1 MIIKKSPCKINLFL
15 DIKSKREDGY
25 HLLESLFH
33 TVDLFDI
40 IKITEA
46 KELKISTSGKYK
58 LNDNS
63 EKNIVEKIFYHFKNQ
78 MGLKKNYNI
87 DIEKNIPTGAG
98 LGGGSSN
105 AAVMINFFLEELNI
119 KPNDKLIESFSK
131 FGADIPFFIKGGL
144 SWVSGIGEKIE
155 LYNFTL
161 PYKIILIYPNIN
173 VSTKLAYAKFT
184 ENDFNKSDIFYIKNL
199 LENIFDINNS
209 KGNNEINFNDL
220 YSHTYNVFEKNVF
233 NMEPKIK
240 EYKEKAQNEIKRKI
254 CMSGSG
260 SSLFALY
267 DRNENIIDEDYD
279 KLKNMFNDL
288 DIYKL
293 NLI

>member
-25 HLLESLFH
+25 HLIESLFH
-33 TVDLFDI
+33 TIDLFDI
-40 IKITEA
+40 IKIEES
-46 KELKISTSGKYK
+46 KEFKISTSGKYK
-58 LNDNS
+58 LNDN
-63 EKNIVEKIFYHFKNQ
+63 EEDNIVSKIFYHFKNEN
-78 MGLKKNYNI
+78 GLKKNYKI
-87 DIEKNIPTGAG
+87 SIEKNIPTGAG

-105 AAVMINFFLEELNI
+105 AATMIKFFWEELNI
-119 KPNDKLIESFSK
+119 KPDNRLIESFSK

-144 SWVSGIGEKIE
+144 SWVSGIGEKI
-155 LYNFTL
+155 YSFDFTL
-161 PYKIILIYPNIN
+161 PYKIILIFPNIN
-173 VSTKLAYAKFT
+173 VSTKLAYSKFT

-199 LENIFDINNS
+199 LANKSD
-209 KGNNEINFNDL
+209 KEINFNDL
-220 YSHTYNVFEKNVF
+220 YSHTYNVFEKNIF
-233 NMEPKIK
+233 NLEPKIK
-240 EYKEKAQNEIKRKI
+240 EYKEKAENEIKRKI

-267 DRNENIIDEDYD
+267 DKNDKDENTIIEEDYN
-279 KLKNMFNDL
+279 KLKNIFKYL

>member
-25 HLLESLFH
+25 HLIESLFH
-33 TVDLFDI
+33 TIDLFDV
-40 IKITEA
+40 IKIEEN
-46 KELKISTSGKYK
+46 KEFKISTSGKYK
-58 LNDNS
+58 LNDN
-63 EKNIVEKIFYHFKNQ
+63 EEDNIVAKIFYHFKNEI
-78 MGLKKNYNI
+78 GLKKNYKIN
-87 DIEKNIPTGAG
+87 IEKNIPTGAG

-105 AAVMINFFLEELNI
+105 AATMIKFFWEELNI
-119 KPNDKLIESFSK
+119 KPDIRLIESFSK

-155 LYNFTL
+155 SFDFTL
-161 PYKIILIYPNIN
+161 PYKIILIFPNIN
-173 VSTKLAYAKFT
+173 VSTKLAYSKFM

-199 LENIFDINNS
+199 LEDFAVKN
-209 KGNNEINFNDL
+209 KEINFEDL
-220 YSHTYNVFEKNVF
+220 YSHTYNIFEKNVF
-233 NMEPKIK
+233 NIEPKIK
-240 EYKEKAQNEIKRKI
+240 GYKEKAENEIKRKI

-267 DRNENIIDEDYD
+267 DKDENIDEDYN
-279 KLKNMFNDL
+279 KLKNIFENL

>member
-25 HLLESLFH
+25 HLIESLFH
-33 TVDLFDI
+33 TIDLFDI
-40 IKITEA
+40 IKIEES
-46 KELKISTSGKYK
+46 KEFKISTSGKYK
-58 LNDNS
+58 LNDN
-63 EKNIVEKIFYHFKNQ
+63 EEDNIVAKIFYHFKNQ
-78 MGLKKNYNI
+78 MELKKNYKIN
-87 DIEKNIPTGAG
+87 IEKNIPTGAG

-105 AAVMINFFLEELNI
+105 AATMINFFLKELNI
-119 KPNDKLIESFSK
+119 KPDNELIESFSK

-144 SWVSGIGEKIE
+144 SWVSGIGEKI
-155 LYNFTL
+155 YSFNFTL
-161 PYKIILIYPNIN
+161 PYKIILIYPNIS
-173 VSTKLAYAKFT
+173 VSTKLAYSKFT

-199 LENIFDINNS
+199 LEKNG
-209 KGNNEINFNDL
+209 KINFNDL
-220 YSHTYNVFEKNVF
+220 YSHTYNIFEKNVF
-233 NMEPKIK
+233 NIEPKIK
-240 EYKEKAQNEIKRKI
+240 EYKEKAENEIKRKI

-267 DRNENIIDEDYD
+267 NQNDKNENIIIEEDYN
-279 KLKNMFNDL
+279 KLKNIFEDL

>member
-25 HLLESLFH
+25 HFIESLFH
-33 TVDLFDI
+33 TIDLFDI
-40 IKITEA
+40 IKIEES
-46 KELKISTSGKYK
+46 KEFKISTSGKYR
-58 LNDNS
+58 LNDN
-63 EKNIVEKIFYHFKNQ
+63 EEDNIVAKIFYHFKNEIE
-78 MGLKKNYNI
+78 LKKNYKIN
-87 DIEKNIPTGAG
+87 IEKNIPTGAG

-105 AAVMINFFLEELNI
+105 AATMIKFFLEELNI
-119 KPNDKLIESFSK
+119 KPDNELIESFSK

-144 SWVSGIGEKIE
+144 SWVAGIGEKI
-155 LYNFTL
+155 YSFNFTL

-173 VSTKLAYAKFT
+173 VSTKLAYSKFT
-184 ENDFNKSDIFYIKNL
+184 ENDFNKSNIFYIKNL
-199 LENIFDINNS
+199 LEKNVR
-209 KGNNEINFNDL
+209 INFNDL
-220 YSHTYNVFEKNVF
+220 YSHTYNIFEKNVF
-233 NMEPKIK
+233 NIEPKIK
-240 EYKEKAQNEIKRKI
+240 EYKEKAETEIKRKI

-267 DRNENIIDEDYD
+267 NQNDKNENIIIEEDYN
-279 KLKNMFNDL
+279 KLKNIFEDL

>member
-25 HLLESLFH
+25 HFIESLFH
-33 TVDLFDI
+33 TIDLFDI
-40 IKITEA
+40 IKIEES
-46 KELKISTSGKYK
+46 KEFKISTSGKYK
-58 LNDNS
+58 LNDN
-63 EKNIVEKIFYHFKNQ
+63 EEDNIVAKIFYHFKNQ
-78 MGLKKNYNI
+78 MELKKNYKI
-87 DIEKNIPTGAG
+87 SIEKNIPTGAG

-105 AAVMINFFLEELNI
+105 AATMIKFFLEELNI
-119 KPNDKLIESFSK
+119 KPDNELIESFSK

-144 SWVSGIGEKIE
+144 SWVSGIGEKI
-155 LYNFTL
+155 YSFNFTL

-173 VSTKLAYAKFT
+173 VSTKLAYSKFT

-199 LENIFDINNS
+199 LEKND
-209 KGNNEINFNDL
+209 KINFNDL
-220 YSHTYNVFEKNVF
+220 YSHAYNIFEKNVF
-233 NMEPKIK
+233 NIEPKIK
-240 EYKEKAQNEIKRKI
+240 EYKEKAENEIKRKI

-267 DRNENIIDEDYD
+267 NQNDKNENIIIEEDYN
-279 KLKNMFNDL
+279 KLKNIFEDL

>member
-25 HLLESLFH
+25 HFIESLFH
-33 TVDLFDI
+33 TIDLFDI
-40 IKITEA
+40 IKIEES
-46 KELKISTSGKYK
+46 KEFKISTSGKYK
-58 LNDNS
+58 LNDN
-63 EKNIVEKIFYHFKNQ
+63 EEDNIVAKIFYHFKNQ
-78 MGLKKNYNI
+78 MELKKNYKIN
-87 DIEKNIPTGAG
+87 IEKNIPTGAG

-105 AAVMINFFLEELNI
+105 AATMIKFFLEELNI
-119 KPNDKLIESFSK
+119 KPDNELIESFSK

-155 LYNFTL
+155 SFNFTL

-173 VSTKLAYAKFT
+173 VSTKLAYSKFT

-199 LENIFDINNS
+199 LEKND
-209 KGNNEINFNDL
+209 KINFNDL
-220 YSHTYNVFEKNVF
+220 YSHAYNIFEKNVF
-233 NMEPKIK
+233 NIEPKIK
-240 EYKEKAQNEIKRKI
+240 EYKEKAENEIKRKI

-267 DRNENIIDEDYD
+267 NQNDKNENIIIEEDYN
-279 KLKNMFNDL
+279 KLKNLFEDL

>member
-25 HLLESLFH
+25 HLIESLFH
-33 TVDLFDI
+33 TIDLFDI
-40 IKITEA
+40 IKIEES
-46 KELKISTSGKYK
+46 KEFKISTSGKYK
-58 LNDNS
+58 LNDN
-63 EKNIVEKIFYHFKNQ
+63 EEDNIVAKIFYHFKNQ
-78 MGLKKNYNI
+78 MELKKNYKIN
-87 DIEKNIPTGAG
+87 IEKNIPTGAG

-105 AAVMINFFLEELNI
+105 AATMIKFFLEELNI
-119 KPNDKLIESFSK
+119 KPDNELIESFSK

-144 SWVSGIGEKIE
+144 SWVSGIGEKI
-155 LYNFTL
+155 YSFNFTL
-161 PYKIILIYPNIN
+161 PYKIILIYPNIS
-173 VSTKLAYAKFT
+173 VSTKLAYSKFT

-199 LENIFDINNS
+199 LEKS
-209 KGNNEINFNDL
+209 GKINFNDL
-220 YSHTYNVFEKNVF
+220 YSHTYNIFEKNVF
-233 NMEPKIK
+233 NIEPKIK
-240 EYKEKAQNEIKRKI
+240 EYKEKAENEIKRKI

-267 DRNENIIDEDYD
+267 NQNDKNENIIIEEDYN
-279 KLKNMFNDL
+279 KLKNLFEDL

>member
-25 HLLESLFH
+25 HFIESLFH
-33 TVDLFDI
+33 TIDLFDI
-40 IKITEA
+40 IKIEES
-46 KELKISTSGKYK
+46 KEFKISTSGKYK
-58 LNDNS
+58 LNDN
-63 EKNIVEKIFYHFKNQ
+63 EEDNIVAKIFYHFKNQ
-78 MGLKKNYNI
+78 MELKKNYKIN
-87 DIEKNIPTGAG
+87 IEKNIPTGAG

-105 AAVMINFFLEELNI
+105 AATMIKFFLEELNI
-119 KPNDKLIESFSK
+119 KPDNEFIESFSK

-144 SWVSGIGEKIE
+144 SWVSEIGEKI
-155 LYNFTL
+155 YSFNFTL

-173 VSTKLAYAKFT
+173 VSTKLAYSKFT

-199 LENIFDINNS
+199 LEKS
-209 KGNNEINFNDL
+209 GKINFNDL
-220 YSHTYNVFEKNVF
+220 YSHTYNIFEKNVF
-233 NMEPKIK
+233 NIEPKIK
-240 EYKEKAQNEIKRKI
+240 EYKEKAENEIKRKI

-267 DRNENIIDEDYD
+267 NQNDKNENIIIEEDYN
-279 KLKNMFNDL
+279 KLKNIFEDL

>member
-25 HLLESLFH
+25 HFIESLFH
-33 TVDLFDI
+33 TIDLFDI
-40 IKITEA
+40 IKIEES
-46 KELKISTSGKYK
+46 KEFKISTSGKYK
-58 LNDNS
+58 LNDN
-63 EKNIVEKIFYHFKNQ
+63 EEDNIVAKIFYHFKNQ
-78 MGLKKNYNI
+78 MELKKNYKIN
-87 DIEKNIPTGAG
+87 IEKNIPTGAG
-98 LGGGSSN
+98 LGGGSSD
-105 AAVMINFFLEELNI
+105 AATMIKFFLEELNI
-119 KPNDKLIESFSK
+119 KPDNELIESFSK

-144 SWVSGIGEKIE
+144 SWVSGIGEKI
-155 LYNFTL
+155 YSFNFTL

-173 VSTKLAYAKFT
+173 VSTKLAYSKFT

-199 LENIFDINNS
+199 LEKNG
-209 KGNNEINFNDL
+209 KINFNDL
-220 YSHTYNVFEKNVF
+220 YSHTYNIFEKNVF
-233 NMEPKIK
+233 NIEPKIK
-240 EYKEKAQNEIKRKI
+240 EYKEKAETEIKRKI

-267 DRNENIIDEDYD
+267 NQNDKNENIIIEEDYN
-279 KLKNMFNDL
+279 KLKNLFEDL

>member
-25 HLLESLFH
+25 HFIESLFH
-33 TVDLFDI
+33 TIDLFDI
-40 IKITEA
+40 IKIEES
-46 KELKISTSGKYK
+46 KEFKISTSGKYK
-58 LNDNS
+58 LNDN
-63 EKNIVEKIFYHFKNQ
+63 EEDNIVAKIFYHFKNEIE
-78 MGLKKNYNI
+78 LKKNYKIN
-87 DIEKNIPTGAG
+87 IEKNIPTGAG

-105 AAVMINFFLEELNI
+105 AATMIKFFLEELNI
-119 KPNDKLIESFSK
+119 KPDNELIESFSK

-144 SWVSGIGEKIE
+144 SWVSGIGEKI
-155 LYNFTL
+155 YSFNFTL

-173 VSTKLAYAKFT
+173 VSTKLAYSKFT

-199 LENIFDINNS
+199 LEKN
-209 KGNNEINFNDL
+209 GRINFNDL
-220 YSHTYNVFEKNVF
+220 YSHIYNIFEKNVF
-233 NMEPKIK
+233 NIEPKIK
-240 EYKEKAQNEIKRKI
+240 EYKEKAETEIKRKI

-267 DRNENIIDEDYD
+267 NQNDKNENIIIEEDYN
-279 KLKNMFNDL
+279 KLKNLFEDL

>member
-25 HLLESLFH
+25 HFIESLFH
-33 TVDLFDI
+33 TIDLFDI
-40 IKITEA
+40 IKIEES
-46 KELKISTSGKYK
+46 KEFKISTSGKYK
-58 LNDNS
+58 LNDN
-63 EKNIVEKIFYHFKNQ
+63 EEDNIVAKIFYHFKNEIE
-78 MGLKKNYNI
+78 LKKNYKIN
-87 DIEKNIPTGAG
+87 IEKNIPTGAG
-98 LGGGSSN
+98 LGGGSSD
-105 AAVMINFFLEELNI
+105 AATMIKFFLEELNI
-119 KPNDKLIESFSK
+119 KPYNELIESFSK

-144 SWVSGIGEKIE
+144 SWVAGIGEKI
-155 LYNFTL
+155 YSFNFTL

-173 VSTKLAYAKFT
+173 VSTKLAYSKFT

-199 LENIFDINNS
+199 LEKNG
-209 KGNNEINFNDL
+209 KINFNDL
-220 YSHTYNVFEKNVF
+220 YSHTYNIFEKNVF
-233 NMEPKIK
+233 NIEPKIK
-240 EYKEKAQNEIKRKI
+240 EYKEKAENEIKRKI

-267 DRNENIIDEDYD
+267 NQNDKNENIIIEEDYN
-279 KLKNMFNDL
+279 KLKNLFEDL

>member
-25 HLLESLFH
+25 HFIESLFH
-33 TVDLFDI
+33 TIDLFDI
-40 IKITEA
+40 IKIEES
-46 KELKISTSGKYK
+46 KEFKISTSGKYK
-58 LNDNS
+58 LNDN
-63 EKNIVEKIFYHFKNQ
+63 EEDNIVAKIFYHFKNQ
-78 MGLKKNYNI
+78 MELKKNYKIN
-87 DIEKNIPTGAG
+87 IEKNIPTGAG

-105 AAVMINFFLEELNI
+105 AATMIKFFLEELNI
-119 KPNDKLIESFSK
+119 KPDNELIESFSK

-144 SWVSGIGEKIE
+144 SWVSGIGEKI
-155 LYNFTL
+155 YSFNFTL

-173 VSTKLAYAKFT
+173 VSTKLAYSKFT

-199 LENIFDINNS
+199 LEKN
-209 KGNNEINFNDL
+209 GRINFNDL
-220 YSHTYNVFEKNVF
+220 YSHIYNIFEKNVF
-233 NMEPKIK
+233 NIEPKIK
-240 EYKEKAQNEIKRKI
+240 EYKEKAETEIKRKI

-267 DRNENIIDEDYD
+267 NQNDKNENIIIEEDYN
-279 KLKNMFNDL
+279 KLKNLFEDL

>member
-33 TVDLFDI
+33 TIDLFDI
-40 IKITEA
+40 IKIEES

-58 LNDNS
+58 LNEGD
-63 EKNIVEKIFYHFKNQ
+63 KNIVEKIFYHFKNR

-87 DIEKNIPTGAG
+87 EIEKNIPTGAG

-105 AAVMINFFLEELNI
+105 AASMINFFLEELNI
-119 KPNDKLIESFSK
+119 KADDKLIESFSK

-144 SWVSGIGEKIE
+144 SWVSGIGEKIKT
-155 LYNFTL
+155 YDFTF

-173 VSTKLAYAKFT
+173 VSTKLAYSKFT
-184 ENDFNKSDIFYIKNL
+184 ENDFNKSDIFYLKNIL
-199 LENIFDINNS
+199 DNIDN
-209 KGNNEINFNDL
+209 KKDNEINFNDL
-220 YSHTYNVFEKNVF
+220 YSHTYNIFENNVF
-233 NMEPKIK
+233 NIEPKIK
-240 EYKEKAQNEIKRKI
+240 EYKETSQKEIGRKI

-267 DRNENIIDEDYD
+267 NKNENIDEDYN
-279 KLKNMFNDL
+279 KLRNIFENL

>member
-25 HLLESLFH
+25 HLIESLFH
-33 TVDLFDI
+33 TIDLFDI
-40 IKITEA
+40 IKIEES
-46 KELKISTSGKYK
+46 KEFKISTSGKYK
-58 LNDNS
+58 LNDN
-63 EKNIVEKIFYHFKNQ
+63 EEDNIVAKIFYHFKNQ
-78 MGLKKNYNI
+78 MELKKNYKIN
-87 DIEKNIPTGAG
+87 IEKNIPTGAG

-105 AAVMINFFLEELNI
+105 AATMIKFFLEELNI
-119 KPNDKLIESFSK
+119 KPDNELIESFSK

-144 SWVSGIGEKIE
+144 SWVSGIGEKI
-155 LYNFTL
+155 YSFNFTL

-173 VSTKLAYAKFT
+173 VSTKLAYSKFT

-199 LENIFDINNS
+199 LEKNG
-209 KGNNEINFNDL
+209 KINFNDL
-220 YSHTYNVFEKNVF
+220 YSHTYNIFEKNVF
-233 NMEPKIK
+233 NIEPKIK
-240 EYKEKAQNEIKRKI
+240 EYKEKAENEIKRKI

-267 DRNENIIDEDYD
+267 NQNDKNENIIIEEDYN
-279 KLKNMFNDL
+279 KLKNLFEDL

>member
-25 HLLESLFH
+25 HLIESLFH
-33 TVDLFDI
+33 TIDLFDI
-40 IKITEA
+40 IKIEES
-46 KELKISTSGKYK
+46 KEFKISTSGKYK
-58 LNDNS
+58 LNDN
-63 EKNIVEKIFYHFKNQ
+63 EEDNIVAKIFYHFKNQ
-78 MGLKKNYNI
+78 MELKKNYKIN
-87 DIEKNIPTGAG
+87 IEKNIPTGAG
-98 LGGGSSN
+98 LGGGSSD
-105 AAVMINFFLEELNI
+105 AATMIKFFLEELNI
-119 KPNDKLIESFSK
+119 KPDNELIESFSK

-144 SWVSGIGEKIE
+144 SWVSGIGEKI
-155 LYNFTL
+155 YSFNFTL

-173 VSTKLAYAKFT
+173 VSTKLAYSKFT

-199 LENIFDINNS
+199 LEKN
-209 KGNNEINFNDL
+209 GRINFNDL
-220 YSHTYNVFEKNVF
+220 YSHIYNIFEKNVF
-233 NMEPKIK
+233 NIEPKIK
-240 EYKEKAQNEIKRKI
+240 EYKEKAETEIKRKI

-267 DRNENIIDEDYD
+267 NQNDKNENIIIEEDYN
-279 KLKNMFNDL
+279 KLKNLFEDL

>member
-25 HLLESLFH
+25 HLIESLFH
-33 TVDLFDI
+33 TIDLFDI
-40 IKITEA
+40 IKIEES
-46 KELKISTSGKYK
+46 KEFKISTSGKYK
-58 LNDNS
+58 LNDN
-63 EKNIVEKIFYHFKNQ
+63 EEDNIVAKIFYHFKNQ
-78 MGLKKNYNI
+78 MELKKNYKIN
-87 DIEKNIPTGAG
+87 IEKNIPTGAG
-98 LGGGSSN
+98 LGGGSSD
-105 AAVMINFFLEELNI
+105 AATMIKFFLEELNI
-119 KPNDKLIESFSK
+119 KPDNELIESFSK

-155 LYNFTL
+155 SFNFTL

-173 VSTKLAYAKFT
+173 VSTKLAYSKFT

-199 LENIFDINNS
+199 LEKN
-209 KGNNEINFNDL
+209 GRINFNDL
-220 YSHTYNVFEKNVF
+220 YSHIYNIFEKNVF
-233 NMEPKIK
+233 NIEPKIK
-240 EYKEKAQNEIKRKI
+240 EYKEKAENEIKRKI

-267 DRNENIIDEDYD
+267 NQNDKNENIIIEEDYN
-279 KLKNMFNDL
+279 KLKNIFEDL

>member
-25 HLLESLFH
+25 HFIESLFH
-33 TVDLFDI
+33 TIDLFDI
-40 IKITEA
+40 IKIEES
-46 KELKISTSGKYK
+46 KEFKISTSGKYK
-58 LNDNS
+58 LNDN
-63 EKNIVEKIFYHFKNQ
+63 EEDNIVAKIFYHFKNEIE
-78 MGLKKNYNI
+78 LKKNYKIN
-87 DIEKNIPTGAG
+87 IEKNIPTGAG

-105 AAVMINFFLEELNI
+105 AATMIKFFLEELNI
-119 KPNDKLIESFSK
+119 KPDNELIESFSK

-144 SWVSGIGEKIE
+144 SWVSGIGEKI
-155 LYNFTL
+155 YSFNFTL

-173 VSTKLAYAKFT
+173 VSTKLAYSKFT

-199 LENIFDINNS
+199 LEKND
-209 KGNNEINFNDL
+209 KINFNDL
-220 YSHTYNVFEKNVF
+220 YSHAYNIFEKNVF
-233 NMEPKIK
+233 NIEPKIK
-240 EYKEKAQNEIKRKI
+240 EYKEKAENEIKRKI

-267 DRNENIIDEDYD
+267 NQNDKNENIIIEEDYN
-279 KLKNMFNDL
+279 KLKNLFEDL

>member
-25 HLLESLFH
+25 HFIESLFH
-33 TVDLFDI
+33 TIDLFDI
-40 IKITEA
+40 IKIEES
-46 KELKISTSGKYK
+46 KEFKISTSGKYK
-58 LNDNS
+58 LNDN
-63 EKNIVEKIFYHFKNQ
+63 EEDNIVAKIFYHFKNQ
-78 MGLKKNYNI
+78 MELKKNYKI
-87 DIEKNIPTGAG
+87 SIEKNIPTGAG

-105 AAVMINFFLEELNI
+105 AATMIKFFLEELNI
-119 KPNDKLIESFSK
+119 KPDNELIESFSK

-144 SWVSGIGEKIE
+144 SWVSGIGEKI
-155 LYNFTL
+155 YSFNFTL

-173 VSTKLAYAKFT
+173 VSTKLAYSKFT

-199 LENIFDINNS
+199 LEKS
-209 KGNNEINFNDL
+209 GKINFNDL
-220 YSHTYNVFEKNVF
+220 YSHTYNIFEKNVF
-233 NMEPKIK
+233 NIEPKIK
-240 EYKEKAQNEIKRKI
+240 EYKEKAENEIKRKI

-267 DRNENIIDEDYD
+267 NQNDKNENIIIEEDYN
-279 KLKNMFNDL
+279 KLKNIFEDL